1 MATPFLTD
9 KVPPEK
15 AALYGALGVYPDK
28 NSALAE
34 LIDNSGEYGNTPN
47 IRIQY
52 SENKIIISDDG
63 AGLDAESMV
72 SMFRIKRNEHAAGET
87 GKFGYG
93 FKSAT
98 AFLGRD
104 TYVLGRRNNTFVWG
118 KAEPNDEWQ
127 YEIAIIPQNDADY
140 QKYLDIWDE
149 HKSCE
154 SETGTIVF
162 IDNLKESFSIED
174 ASSLAIFI
182 SETYAINFRAKRIK
196 TTINGNVV
204 RYRHM
209 FGKPYTQEFNKK
221 KVKFGDIEYA
231 VSIYSID
238 TEDKKSAITVVRNS
252 RIIVSGYTFGIA
264 GVSDPAMT
272 NYQIVIWCDDRLDD
286 YFKMT
291 PMKTISPNQ
300 AIDRNF
306 KRSLT
311 YDSGLG
317 SEIKKII
324 ASAPSAQEIFVPLG
338 QHTRLLNGLKTT
350 ADKLPATFRSYIND
364 RESQLSYKAPKPTK
378 KVVQEKIVQVVS
390 RAKISSSSGI
400 KVTTTSENYTTG
412 LFNIDLKP
420 LGRHTFMWDV
430 EERLINSKLQIV
442 IVFNY
447 DIPFIR
453 GIISGPK
460 NEVAK
465 DLISEAIAQIVHARI
480 TRDKSIEANYK
491 NTYRNIAKIKTTL
504 LED

>member
-34 LIDNSGEYGNTPN
+34 LIDNSGEYGNTTN
-47 IRIQY
+47 IRIQF
-52 SENKIIISDDG
+52 SDRKIIISDNG

-104 TYVLGRRNNTFVWG
+104 TYVLGRRNGTFVWG

-127 YEIAIIPQNDADY
+127 YEIAVIPAGDSDY
-140 QKYLDIWDE
+140 QKYLDIWNE

-154 SETGTIVF
+154 STTGTIVF
-162 IDNLKESFSIED
+162 IENLKEEFSLND
-174 ASSLAIFI
+174 SAMLATFI
-182 SETYAINFRAKRIK
+182 AETYSINFRAKGIT
-196 TTINGNVV
+196 TTINGVAV

-209 FGKPYTQEFNKK
+209 FGKIYSKDFDKK
-221 KVKFGDIEYA
+221 KVSFGDIDFQ
-231 VSIYSID
+231 VSIYGID
-238 TEDKKSAITVVRNS
+238 TDDKKSGITVVRNN
-252 RIIVSGYTFGIA
+252 RIIVSGYTFGIG
-264 GVSDPAMT
+264 GVTDPAMT

-306 KRSLT
+306 KRALIHN
-311 YDSGLG
+311 SGLG
-317 SEIKKII
+317 EEIKKII
-324 ASAPSAQEIFVPLG
+324 LSAPSAQEVFIPLS
-338 QHTRLLNGLKTT
+338 QHTRILNGLDT
-350 ADKLPATFRSYIND
+350 ATDKLPATFRSYIND
-364 RESQLSYKAPKPTK
+364 RETQLAHKAPKPTQA
-378 KVVQEKIVQVVS
+378 VVQPKVVQVVS
-390 RAKISSSSGI
+390 RAKISTTPSI
-400 KVTTTSENYTTG
+400 KVTTTSEKYTQG

-420 LGRHTFMWDV
+420 LGKHSFMWDV

-465 DLISEAIAQIVHARI
+465 DLIREAMAQIIHARI
-480 TRDKSIEANYK
+480 TRDKAIEATYK
-491 NTYRNIAKIKTTL
+491 NTYRNIAKVKSI
-504 LED
+504 LEE